1 MGPAVPRIGDVIY
14 VDDTDVV
21 HQTYLRG
28 GRATAREVRSE
39 QGKHVLWVEESPGA
53 TWTWEHLAPMQEE
66 LREAYGS
73 LRAGKYI
80 LRPQDAR
87 EE

>member
-1 MGPAVPRIGDVIY
+1 MGPGVPRVGDVIY

-28 GRATAREVRSE
+28 GRATVREVRHE
-39 QGKHVLWVEESPGA
+39 QGKHVLWVEEAPGA
-53 TWTWEHLAPMQEE
+53 TWTWEYLAPIQDE
-66 LREAYGS
+66 LRQAYGS
-73 LRAGKYI
+73 LRAGKHV
-80 LRPQDAR
+80 LNPRDAD

>member
-1 MGPAVPRIGDVIY
+1 MAAAVPRVGDVIY

-28 GRATAREVRSE
+28 GWATVREVRNE
-39 QGKHVLWVEESPGA
+39 QGKHVLWVEEAPGA
-53 TWTWEHLAPMQEE
+53 TWTWEYLAPIQEE
-66 LREAYGS
+66 LRAAYGS
-73 LRAGKYI
+73 IRAGKYI

-87 EE
+87 DE